1 MIGKIFS
8 FHHGETTASF
18 ALAMTTVLECI
29 NAGTTYLEK
38 RGVEDAR
45 RNMQILVAHHLKCT
59 RMALYL
65 RFDEPLGEDILSPL
79 RVDLKKRGERIPLQH
94 LLGTVAFHQHEFKTD
109 ARALIP
115 RPETEELVEWL
126 ISHLPS
132 APDRVLDMGCG
143 SGVIGLS
150 LAAAWPDASITLA
163 DVSPDA
169 LSLAQ
174 ENANLLALTNV
185 SFVETSL
192 FSAINQSFDLI
203 VANLPYVPEKERSTL
218 APEVMHDPSLALFSG
233 NDGLDLIRKFCA
245 QVTPFLRHGGM
256 VAMEIGHDQSEITM
270 DLLKAAG
277 LIDVSVMK
285 DISGIARF
293 PLAKLPHSSNAA
305 PTGATS

>member
-1 MIGKIFS
+1 
-8 FHHGETTASF
+8 
-18 ALAMTTVLECI
+18 MTTVLECI

-45 RNMQILVAHHLKCT
+45 RNMQFLVAHHLKCT
-59 RMALYL
+59 RMDLYL
-65 RFDEPLGEDILSPL
+65 RFDEPLEEKVLAPL

-94 LLGTVAFHQHEFKTD
+94 LLGSVAFHQHEFSTD

-132 APDRVLDMGCG
+132 APATVLDMGCG

-150 LAAAWPDASITLA
+150 LAAAWPDAAVTLA
-163 DVSPDA
+163 DVSQDA

-174 ENANLLALTNV
+174 ENAHRLGLTNG

-192 FSAINQSFDLI
+192 FSAVEGTFDLI
-203 VANLPYVPEKERSTL
+203 VANLPYVPEKDRASLT
-218 APEVMHDPSLALFSG
+218 PEVLHDPALALFSG
-233 NDGLDLIRKFCA
+233 NDGLDLIRVFCG
-245 QVTPFLRHGGM
+245 QVKSFLNPGGI

-270 DLLKAAG
+270 DLLHAAG
-277 LIDVSVMK
+277 LAEVTVMK

-293 PLAKLPHSSNAA
+293 PLAKRPHSSNAA
-305 PTGATS
+305 PLGATS

>member
-1 MIGKIFS
+1 
-8 FHHGETTASF
+8 
-18 ALAMTTVLECI
+18 MTTVLECI

-45 RNMQILVAHHLKCT
+45 RNMQILVAHHLQCT

-65 RFDEPLGEDILSPL
+65 RFDEPLGEDILAPL

-94 LLGTVAFHQHEFKTD
+94 LLGSVAFHKHEFRTD

-126 ISHLPS
+126 ISHFPS
-132 APDRVLDMGCG
+132 APATILDMGCG

-150 LAAAWPDASITLA
+150 LAAAWPDAAVTLA
-163 DVSPDA
+163 DVSQDA
-169 LSLAQ
+169 LSLAK
-174 ENANLLALTNV
+174 ENAHRLGLTNG

-192 FSAINQSFDLI
+192 FSAVEGTFDLI
-203 VANLPYVPEKERSTL
+203 VANLPYVPEKDRASL
-218 APEVMHDPSLALFSG
+218 APEVMHDPALALFSG
-233 NDGLDLIRKFCA
+233 NDGLDLIREFCL
-245 QVTPFLRHGGM
+245 QVKSFLNPDGM

-270 DLLKAAG
+270 DLLRAAG
-277 LIDVSVMK
+277 LAEVTVMK

-293 PLAKLPHSSNAA
+293 PLAKRPHSSNAA
-305 PTGATS
+305 LTGATS

>member
-1 MIGKIFS
+1 
-8 FHHGETTASF
+8 
-18 ALAMTTVLECI
+18 MTTVLECI

-45 RNMQILVAHHLKCT
+45 RNMQILVAHHLQCT

-65 RFDEPLGEDILSPL
+65 RFDEPLGEDILAPL
-79 RVDLKKRGERIPLQH
+79 RADLKKRGERIPLQH
-94 LLGTVAFHQHEFKTD
+94 LLGTVAFHRHEFRTD

-126 ISHLPS
+126 ISHVPS
-132 APDRVLDMGCG
+132 APATVLDMGCG

-150 LAAAWPDASITLA
+150 LAAAWPDAAVTLA
-163 DVSPDA
+163 DVSQDA

-174 ENANLLALTNV
+174 ENARQLALTNV

-192 FSAINQSFDLI
+192 FSALEGTFDLI
-203 VANLPYVPEKERSTL
+203 VANLPYVPEKDRATL
-218 APEVMHDPSLALFSG
+218 APEVMHDPALALFSG
-233 NDGLDLIRKFCA
+233 YDGLDLIREFCTA
-245 QVTPFLRHGGM
+245 VTSFLRPGGM

-270 DLLKAAG
+270 DLLRAAG
-277 LIDVSVMK
+277 LAEVSVMK

-293 PLAKLPHSSNAA
+293 PLAKHPHSSNAA
-305 PTGATS
+305 LLRATS